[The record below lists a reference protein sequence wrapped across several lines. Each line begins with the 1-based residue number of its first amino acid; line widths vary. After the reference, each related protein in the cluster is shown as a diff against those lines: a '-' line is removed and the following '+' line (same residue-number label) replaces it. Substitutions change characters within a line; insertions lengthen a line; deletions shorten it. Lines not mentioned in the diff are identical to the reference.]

1 MSDTI
6 GSSTFREEQFPTDI
20 SYGSRGGSGFKT
32 TVFATTAGFEQRNIN
47 WSQSKGAWDV
57 AYGIKTLDQMSDL
70 IAFFMTMMGKAY
82 AFRFKDWADFQI
94 SNQQIGTGDGK
105 TASFQLSKTYQVGT
119 FGFTR
124 TILKP
129 VAGTLT
135 TVLVGG
141 ALANPQPTINTTTGL
156 LTFNGLAP
164 VVGAPIVVSY
174 VEFDVPARFD
184 IDKLDISQDFYEVES
199 IASIPVVEVRL

>member
-6 GSSTFREEQFPTDI
+6 GTSTFREEQFPTDI

-32 TVFATTAGFEQRNIN
+32 SVFTTTAGFEQRNIN
-47 WSQSKGAWDV
+47 WSKSKGSWDV
-57 AYGIKTLDQMSDL
+57 AYGVKTVDQMSDL
-70 IAFFMTMMGKAY
+70 IAFFMAMMGKAY

-94 SNQQIGTGDGK
+94 ANQQIGVGDGK
-105 TASFQLSKTYQVGT
+105 TASFQLSKTYQVGPY
-119 FGFTR
+119 GFTR
-124 TILKP
+124 TIIKP

-141 ALANPQPTINTTTGL
+141 ALAAPQPTIDTTTGIL
-156 LTFNGLAP
+156 MFTGVAP
-164 VVGAPIVVSY
+164 VLAAPIVVSY

-184 IDKLDISQDFYEVES
+184 VDKLDISQDFFEVES
-199 IASIPVVEVRL
+199 IASIPVIEVRL